1 MEKCASVSVS
11 PCEAVFAE
19 SMADFQNKLFQQS
32 TSILSHLAMQT
43 SVKNTQIHRYTN
55 SQSQSDIF
63 YLTWQCKYFSHIL
76 AISLCHNE
84 MAQAVYL
91 RQIHAIPIQCIKCK
105 CINWSSVIKWEAHFS
120 KTCGVLTKY
129 IYAGRRRRQGGDIV
143 RRQPLCQIK
152 SSEVD
157 IDEEDDDDDDGE
169 GDDHDDSR
177 LYVLIHLRQYCQC
190 GGQTWDRE
198 IMPSVY
204 VDARSVFIWSKNDP
218 MQWLDYSLQK

>member
-1 MEKCASVSVS
+1 MQWDSEVGIHHQTLNIKHFKHFKHWMEKCASVSVS

-19 SMADFQNKLFQQS
+19 SMADLQNKLFQQS

-105 CINWSSVIKWEAHFS
+105 CINWSSVIKWEAHF
-120 KTCGVLTKY
+120 
-129 IYAGRRRRQGGDIV
+129 IFQW
-143 RRQPLCQIK
+143 
-152 SSEVD
+152 
-157 IDEEDDDDDDGE
+157 
-169 GDDHDDSR
+169 HF
-177 LYVLIHLRQYCQC
+177 
-190 GGQTWDRE
+190 DRHF
-198 IMPSVY
+198 Y
-204 VDARSVFIWSKNDP
+204 LFKCWYLD
-218 MQWLDYSLQK
+218 WLN